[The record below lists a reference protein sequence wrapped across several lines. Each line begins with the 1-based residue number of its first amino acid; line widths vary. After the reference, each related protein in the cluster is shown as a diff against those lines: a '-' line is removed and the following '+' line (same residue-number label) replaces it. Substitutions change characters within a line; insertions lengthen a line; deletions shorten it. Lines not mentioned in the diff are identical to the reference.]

1 VSASQCVSGLENAG
15 DMKQAAFNLCRIDQP
30 RAFRDSEVV
39 FFFGLVG
46 RNSLKTNDRTLL
58 TAEKGGKRRS
68 LFRAKLRS
76 GGQLAPARRHPVAL
90 PLTRGDAQQKMA
102 KIQKSS

>member
-1 VSASQCVSGLENAG
+1 
-15 DMKQAAFNLCRIDQP
+15 MKQAAFDLCRIGQP
-30 RAFRDSEVV
+30 RAFRG
-39 FFFGLVG
+39 FGGRLFSGSVG
-46 RNSLKTNDRTLL
+46 RNPLKTNDRTLL
-58 TAEKGGKRRS
+58 TAENGGKRRS